1 MTDAIPDPV
10 ASYLAALD
18 ELLAA
23 RGRGTLD
30 DDTEERFVVGLNDW
44 RSEMTI
50 EQEAELELLVNER
63 LKRA

>member
-1 MTDAIPDPV
+1 MKDTIPDPV

-23 RGRGTLD
+23 RARGPLD

-44 RSEMTI
+44 RAVMTTS
-50 EQEAELELLVNER
+50 QEAELELLVAER
-63 LKRA
+63 IKRA